1 MRMPLRAWIARLI
14 DRFRRDRLDTD
25 LQEELAFHR
34 RMLERDA
41 LHEGRDQDVALR
53 IARQQLGNDTAIRE
67 ATRDAWS
74 LGALDA
80 LVGDVRY
87 AMRGLRRT
95 PGFTITV
102 MLTLGLGIG
111 ANVAMFSVTDRLM
124 FRPFPY
130 LRDPASV
137 DRIYLQTTF
146 RGQTNTRHIM
156 PYARYLDIR
165 RATSSF
171 AQYAGI
177 TEWRLAVGA
186 GDASRERQVVGVNA
200 SFFELFDAPP
210 ALGRYFGP
218 QEDSLPRGADVAV
231 VSHDYWMTE
240 LGGADVIGRKLQ
252 VGPLLMTIIGV
263 APEGFIGVSETDAPS
278 VFVPITTLAYGV
290 NQGNPQ
296 SFATKYNW
304 DWMSIVARRRPGVSR
319 EQATADLTRAFI
331 LSRDAQR
338 VTVPTV
344 LPANVAHPVAIA
356 GALKTAAGPS
366 AGLESRTLLWV
377 DGVALMVLLIACA
390 NVLNLMLARVFAR
403 RQEIAVRLALG
414 VSRRRLALQFFIEGL
429 LLAALGCAAGV
440 GIAQSVWAALR
451 EMLVRDG
458 ASDALAADWRALAAA
473 CICAVIAGL
482 VLSIGPALLAPRE
495 NLASTLRAGTRSGN
509 ATHHTP
515 RVRAALLIAQAALS
529 VMLLI
534 GAGLFVRSLD
544 NARSV
549 RLGWNPEP
557 VLVVVPN
564 YRGLVLDS
572 VAAAATRRA
581 LLDATRAIP
590 GVASVTRV
598 NSLPFA
604 TNYRLLFV
612 EGIDSVERLGR
623 FNYQATTPEY
633 FDVVGTRIVRGRGLS
648 AEDRGE
654 AGRVAVVSQSM
665 ARALWPNTDPIGQCF
680 RLNARSEPCTRVVG
694 VAEDVAQ
701 NNIADTE
708 RLLYYLPDE
717 GPPPMSPGNR
727 LWIRFA
733 DVDPSTQMETVRR
746 ALQRAM
752 PAPGYV
758 TVSRLEDIVDNQR
771 RSWTLGAMLFV
782 AFGALAL
789 LVAAV
794 GLHGVI
800 GYNVTQRAH
809 ELGIRVALGAQRFD
823 VVRLVITQA
832 VIFVGIGASIGLSI
846 GLGAARWIQPLLFD
860 VSARDPIVFLGVTV
874 VVGAVSLVASLS
886 PALRATRADASTVLR
901 AG

>member
-1 MRMPLRAWIARLI
+1 MRVWIAKLI
-14 DRFRRDRLDTD
+14 DRFRRDRLDAE
-25 LQEELAFHR
+25 LREELAFHR

-41 LHEGRDQDVALR
+41 VHEGHDEDTASR
-53 IARQQLGNDTAIRE
+53 IARRELGSDAAIRE
-67 ATRDAWS
+67 TTRDVWS
-74 LGALDA
+74 LGSLDT
-80 LVGDVRY
+80 LVGDIRY
-87 AMRGLRRT
+87 AVRGLRRT

-124 FRPFPY
+124 FRPFPR

-137 DRIYLQTTF
+137 DRVYLQTTN
-146 RGQTNTRHIM
+146 RGQTLTRHGM
-156 PYARYLDIR
+156 PYTRYLDIR
-165 RATSSF
+165 RATTSF
-171 AQYAGI
+171 SRFAGI
-177 TEWRLAVGA
+177 SEWRLAVGA

-218 QEDSLPRGADVAV
+218 LEDSLPRGADVAV
-231 VSHDYWMTE
+231 VSHAYWKTE
-240 LGGADVIGRKLQ
+240 LGGADVIGRTLQ
-252 VGPLLMTIIGV
+252 VGPLLTTIVGV
-263 APEGFIGVSETDAPS
+263 AAEGFIGVSETEAPS

-290 NQGNPQ
+290 NQGNAQ

-304 DWMSIVARRRPGVSR
+304 DWMSIIARRKPGVSR
-319 EQATADLTRAFI
+319 AQATADLTRAFI

-338 VTVPTV
+338 ATVPTV

-414 VSRRRLALQFFIEGL
+414 VSRRRLAMQFLIEGL
-429 LLAALGCAAGV
+429 LLAGLGCAAGV
-440 GIAQSVWAALR
+440 GIAQSVWAVLR
-451 EMLVRDG
+451 EKLVRDG
-458 ASDALAADWRALAAA
+458 AADTLAADWRALAAA
-473 CICAVIAGL
+473 CGCAAISGL
-482 VLSIGPALLAPRE
+482 VLSIGPAVLAPRE
-495 NLASTLRAGTRSGN
+495 NLASTLRSGTRSGH

-544 NARSV
+544 NAQSV

-572 VAAAATRRA
+572 VALGATRRA
-581 LLDATRAIP
+581 LLEAARAIP

-604 TNYRLLFV
+604 TNYRALFV

-633 FDVVGTRIVRGRGLS
+633 FDVVGTRIVRGRGLT
-648 AEDRGE
+648 ADDRGE

-665 ARALWPNTDPIGQCF
+665 ARALWPNADPIGQCF
-680 RLNARSEPCTRVVG
+680 RLDARGEPCTRVVG

-701 NNIADTE
+701 NNIADRE

-717 GPPPMSPGNR
+717 GPPPMRPGNR
-727 LWIRFA
+727 LWLRFA
-733 DVDPSTQMETVRR
+733 GVDPSTQIETVRR

-758 TVSRLEDIVDNQR
+758 TVSQLEDIVDNQR
-771 RSWTLGAMLFV
+771 RSWTLGALLFV
-782 AFGALAL
+782 AFGGLAL

-823 VVRLVITQA
+823 VVRLVIAQA
-832 VIFVGIGASIGLSI
+832 VMFVGV
-846 GLGAARWIQPLLFD
+846 GLGIGVSIALGVARWMQPLLFD
-860 VSARDPIVFLGVTV
+860 VSARDPAVFLGVILV
-874 VVGAVSLVASLS
+874 VSVVSLVASLG
-886 PALRATRADASTVLR
+886 PALRATRADASSVLR